1 MLRRCIC
8 GLAVA
13 VAAWAFGVTSRPA
26 MAQQWLA
33 NPGTSIWNDDANWV
47 GGLAPSGAGA
57 TAIFDASTVTNL
69 VFSGSTVVGG
79 MTFNAGAPAYR
90 FDVNPLF
97 NFTLAGSG
105 IVNNSANRPT
115 LSVGGGEL
123 TFLNAAT
130 AGDALLF
137 GGNIIFAN
145 NSTAANAEIDLN
157 GILRF
162 QDASSAGNAT
172 IFRSGPS
179 GTVEFLDTSTAANAT
194 IDFGGGGVVRF
205 LDSSTAGN
213 ATISSSALSAIN
225 FEENSSA
232 ENATLT
238 LNPFGRVQFS
248 DNATAGNASITTDIF
263 STAGF
268 SGNSTAGNATLTING
283 GGAAFEGNSTAGN
296 AAILNGNLVIFQED
310 SSGGNAAIT
319 NGATGEIEISQLTS
333 AGTTLGSIAGEG
345 TISLGSK
352 TLQVGGN
359 NTSTQFS
366 GIIRDGGA
374 GGGTGGAL
382 TKAGTGTLAL
392 TGSNTYTGAT
402 TIQEGTL
409 LITGS
414 TTSDT
419 TVEAAGTLAGTGT
432 IAGDVFNGGIVDPGN
447 AGIGTFT
454 IDGNYTGTGGA
465 LRIES
470 VLGDSSSPADLLVVN
485 GNVSGQSFV
494 QVINTGGLGAPTT
507 GDGIRI
513 VDVGGVSAANAFV
526 LAGPVNA
533 GAYNYQ
539 LFLGGSGD
547 PDDWFLRSGLRPAA
561 AAYPIVPSLAQEYG
575 ARLLGTLHRRLG
587 AEEQLRDRVDLL
599 DEPYF
604 NGGWGR
610 TIGLGGEQSGGGT
623 PFDYQLAAGQ
633 GGIDIFHDEF
643 AGGTRHWAGVY
654 VAGGQGRAD
663 AGGQVARLALDAASV
678 GGYWTWYGPSGGYL
692 DAVVQGTWYEGT
704 ATTVDGSGIRPDGAG
719 LATSL
724 EAGYPIRVGETVLIQ
739 PQAQM
744 VYQTFDFQSQRDAAS
759 ITSFDANDSFRGRV
773 GLRIARTVALRE
785 TRDGWA
791 RLLTVGLTG
800 DSWGEFL
807 GDNVATLT
815 ALDGSNPTSLASN
828 MGGAWAE
835 IGGDVT
841 VQVTQHAS
849 VYGSGQYARGFE
861 GDRAATMGS
870 LGLRLNF

>member
-1 MLRRCIC
+1 MFRRSTC
-8 GLAVA
+8 GLAIA
-13 VAAWAFGVTSRPA
+13 MALGLFGAWCRPA

-33 NPGTSIWNDDANWV
+33 NPGTNNWNDDANWV

-57 TAIFDASTVTNL
+57 TAIFDSSTVTSL
-69 VFSGSTVVGG
+69 FFSADTVIGG
-79 MTFNAGAPAYR
+79 MTFNAGAPAY
-90 FDVNPLF
+90 DF
-97 NFTLAGSG
+97 NVATALTFSGAG

-115 LSVGGGEL
+115 LNLVFGGPV
-123 TFLNAAT
+123 TFLNSAS
-130 AGDALLF
+130 AGDALLLN
-137 GGNIIFAN
+137 GDVTFAN
-145 NSTAANAEIDLN
+145 ASTAANAQIDVN
-157 GILRF
+157 GALIF
-162 QDASSAGNAT
+162 QDASSAGNAVIT
-172 IFRSGPS
+172 DLFGSDR
-179 GTVEFLDTSTAANAT
+179 VEFRDTATAANAT
-194 IDFGGGGVVRF
+194 IDFDAGAVAF
-205 LDSSTAGN
+205 LGNSTAGN
-213 ATISSSALSAIN
+213 AAISVSGLSILL
-225 FEENSSA
+225 FEDNA
-232 ENATLT
+232 TAGNATLT
-238 LNPFGRVQFS
+238 MGPVGRAEFFG
-248 DNATAGNASITTDIF
+248 NATAGNASITTGF
-263 STAGF
+263 ASTLNF
-268 SGNSTAGNATLTING
+268 YGNATAGNATLTLNG
-283 GGAAFEGNSTAGN
+283 FGVDFNGNSTAGD
-296 AAILNGNLVIFQED
+296 ATLLNNSLIVFRGN
-310 SSGGNAAIT
+310 STGGNAAVV
-319 NGATGEIEISQLTS
+319 NAATADVDISQLNS

-352 TLQVGGN
+352 TLQIGGN
-359 NTSTQFS
+359 DASTQFS
-366 GIIRDGGA
+366 GVIRDGGA
-374 GGGTGGAL
+374 GGGTGGSL
-382 TKAGTGTLAL
+382 TKVGTGTLAL
-392 TGSNTYTGAT
+392 AGSNTYTGVT

-419 TVEAAGTLAGTGT
+419 TVEAGGTLAGTGT
-432 IAGDVFNGGIVDPGN
+432 IVGDVFNGGIVDPGN

-454 IDGNYTGTGGA
+454 IDGNYTGTGGV

-470 VLGDSSSPADLLVVN
+470 VLGNSSSPADLLVVN

-494 QVINTGGLGAPTT
+494 QVVNNGGLGAPTT

-547 PDDWFLRSGLRPAA
+547 PNDWFLRSGLRPAA

-587 AEEQLRDRVDLL
+587 AQEQLRDRADLL

-610 TIGLGGEQSGGGT
+610 TIGLGGEQTGGGT

-633 GGIDIFHDEF
+633 GGIDLFHDEV
-643 AGGTRHWAGVY
+643 AGGIHHYAGVY

-678 GGYWTWYGPSGGYL
+678 GGYWTWYGPSDGYL

-704 ATTVDGSGIRPDGAG
+704 ATTVDGSGIRPKGAG

-724 EAGYPIRVGETVLIQ
+724 EAGYPIRVGETFLIQ

-759 ITSFDANDSFRGRV
+759 ITSFNDNDSFRGRLGV
-773 GLRIARTVALRE
+773 RGARTIALRE
-785 TRDGWA
+785 TRAGGP
-791 RLLTVGLTG
+791 RLLTVGLTA

-815 ALDGSNPTSLASN
+815 ALDGSNPLSFASD

-849 VYGSGQYARGFE
+849 LYGSGQYARGFE

-870 LGLRLNF
+870 LGLRLNY